1 MYTKFIFL
9 PLYNGLVGIMDL
21 LPGIDVGVAVI
32 IFTIIIRIILFPL
45 SKSSLLTQVR
55 MKEVEPEAAKIRAQ
69 YSTDKQQQ
77 ALKIMELY
85 KQKKIKPFSGILL
98 LIIQLPILL
107 ALISV
112 FYKIIP
118 TIDPTLLYSFISP
131 PVVLPTLLGLD
142 LTQKS
147 IILSLIT
154 ALAQY
159 LQMHFSV
166 AMRQQKSM
174 AEETLRNGGTLDKAS
189 QLSHSMNKQMKFML
203 PVVAFASTYWLIPA
217 QFPQAASIIAIYWS
231 VSAFATLLQELY
243 IRKKYLQSVK
253 HIGNN
258 V

>member
-1 MYTKFIFL
+1 MYTKFIFE

-21 LPGIDVGVAVI
+21 IPGIDVGVAVI
-32 IFTIIIRIILFPL
+32 IFTVIIRLILFPL

-55 MKEVEPEAAKIRAQ
+55 MKDVEPEAAKIRAQ
-69 YSTDKQQQ
+69 YANDKQTQ

-85 KQKKIKPFSGILL
+85 RSKNIKPFSGILL

-118 TIDPTLLYSFISP
+118 TVNPEYLYSFIGVPTAS
-131 PVVLPTLLGLD
+131 PTLLGLD

-147 IILSLIT
+147 FILSVIT
-154 ALAQY
+154 AIVQY

-166 AMRQQKSM
+166 AVRQQKAI
-174 AEETLRNGGTLDKAS
+174 AENTLKNGGTLDKAS
-189 QLSHSMNKQMKFML
+189 QISHSMNTQMKFML
-203 PVVAFASTYWLIPA
+203 PLLAFASTYWIIPA

-231 VSAFATLLQELY
+231 VSAIFTLGQELY
-243 IRKKYLQSVK
+243 IRKKYLK
-253 HIGNN
+253 LHTF
-258 V
+258 